1 MSIGGVEMYL
11 TKLIDGVG
19 GGKMGEVEGCQGF
32 SRRLS
37 LSLYAKRKWY
47 SQRQDISI

>member
-1 MSIGGVEMYL
+1 MSIGGVEMCFRR
-11 TKLIDGVG
+11 LIDGVG

-37 LSLYAKRKWY
+37 L
-47 SQRQDISI
+47 

>member
-11 TKLIDGVG
+11 TTMIDGFG
-19 GGKMGEVEGCQGF
+19 GGEMAEVEGCQGF

-37 LSLYAKRKWY
+37 L
-47 SQRQDISI
+47 